1 MTQTLNINE
10 DISIKT
16 VIALTRNGDEVILE
30 ENGKPIAKITPIGEI
45 SSNQNEDSWDA
56 LFEAIEENQIVTET
70 TDLAHQHDHYLYG
83 TSKRD

>member
-1 MTQTLNINE
+1 MTQTLSINE
-10 DISIKT
+10 TSIQTIIK
-16 VIALTRNGDEVILE
+16 IAKSGDEIVLE
-30 ENGKPIAKITPIGEI
+30 ENGKPIAKVMPIGEI
-45 SSNQNEDSWDA
+45 SSNQNEESWDA

>member
-1 MTQTLNINE
+1 MIQTLSVNE
-10 DISIKT
+10 ISIQM
-16 VIALTRNGDEVILE
+16 VIKLAKNGDEIVLE
-30 ENGKPIAKITPIGEI
+30 ENGKPIAKIMPIGEI
-45 SSNQNEDSWDA
+45 SSKQNEESWDA